1 MKTFRQKIR
10 TSIAVA
16 GIASVGMFA
25 AACSGDASQEASQ
38 SETAVTEAS
47 TATESS
53 SENAAGDDACGKL
66 KDLKWLDENRER
78 LDEMLEELG
87 DCGSDPDRDDAPLAL
102 FDWDNTVVKNDIGE
116 AQTHYVLLNDLVI
129 QPEDW
134 ADVNE
139 YFTEPA
145 VKELNEKCGAIAKPG
160 EVLPTSKPEGA
171 DCADA
176 IETIIG
182 ESETTAG
189 EKAFD
194 GFNARRIQ
202 PAYLFTNQLM
212 AGYTEDEIR
221 SHTEKA
227 RKQFLDAAEGEKIK
241 VGTKEYTG
249 WIRYYEEIEDLIN
262 QLTAHGFDVRV
273 VTASPEPIGQ
283 VWAKGIGIPAEKVM
297 GVKAVLDGDKKWGY
311 ELEECGG
318 EASMTYI
325 EGKRC
330 RVNEEV
336 LGITGEKAWDVAPEE
351 NRQVF
356 AAGDSD
362 TDVSFLSD
370 ATHLRLTLNRNK
382 VELMCNAY
390 FNEDGNWLVNPMFI
404 EPKDQLADGYAC
416 STEGRIEEDGSKG
429 PLVDS
434 KGNPIPDQEDT
445 VYELKK

>member
-1 MKTFRQKIR
+1 MKLNSSRPTARIGL
-10 TSIAVA
+10 AL
-16 GIASVGMFA
+16 ASTMTIGMFA
-25 AACSGDASQEASQ
+25 TACSDGGSEPESTV
-38 SETAVTEAS
+38 SETATETNVS
-47 TATESS
+47 TETA
-53 SENAAGDDACGKL
+53 AAGDDKCGKL
-66 KDLKWLDENRER
+66 KDLNWLDENRER
-78 LDEMLEELG
+78 LDEMLAELG
-87 DCGSDPDRDDAPLAL
+87 DCGADPNRDGAPLAL

-145 VKELNEKCGAIAKPG
+145 KKELNEACGPLAEPG

-171 DCADA
+171 TCADA
-176 IETIIG
+176 IETIID
-182 ESETTAG
+182 ESETTGG

-194 GFNARRIQ
+194 GYNARRIQ

-221 SHTEKA
+221 GHTEKA
-227 RKQFLDAAEGEKIK
+227 REQFLDAAEGEKIK

-249 WIRYYEEIEDLIN
+249 WIRYYEEIEDLIK

-283 VWAKGIGIPAEKVM
+283 VWAKGIGIEADKVL
-297 GVKAVLDGDKKWGY
+297 GVKSVLDGDKWGY
-311 ELEECGG
+311 ELEQCGD
-318 EASMTYI
+318 EPSMTYI

-330 RVNEEV
+330 RVNEEI
-336 LGITGEKAWDVAPEE
+336 LGITGAAAWDVAPEE
-351 NRQVF
+351 DRQVF

-362 TDVSFLSD
+362 TDVSFVSD

-390 FNEDGNWLVNPMFI
+390 FNEDGKWLVNPMFI
-404 EPKDQLADGYAC
+404 EPKDQQKEPYAC

-429 PLVDS
+429 PLADS
-434 KGNPIPDQEDT
+434 KGNPIPDQEDS